1 MKNRLK
7 TSKQTEDILN
17 ELEYKFN
24 LPRNIILRYAI
35 SLSLVD
41 DKSEIK
47 IQSNSSG
54 LELTRSTLTGEFDSI
69 FKGIIS
75 IKKEKQIDDDEF
87 FEDMK
92 FHADRGTIL
101 LKNLYDFE
109 GNIEKAIIRLSSMND
124 WVICSSFDLF
134 NKIFML

>member
-124 WVICSSFDLF
+124 
-134 NKIFML
+134 